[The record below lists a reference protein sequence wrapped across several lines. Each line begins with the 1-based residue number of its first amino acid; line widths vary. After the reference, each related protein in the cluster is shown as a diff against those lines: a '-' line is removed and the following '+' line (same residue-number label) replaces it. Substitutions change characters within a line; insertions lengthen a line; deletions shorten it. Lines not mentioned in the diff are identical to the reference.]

1 MQKLFY
7 NVPNK
12 KTKRSIFVCQP
23 KVNILDHLIPTKN
36 YQDVNIQNEINKN
49 RKVILYKKNLCRKKE
64 ITVPTNMNK
73 KLKDKINQ
81 INNFHD
87 LGFQNIKQ
95 KIKETGNVKYQ
106 NKSYQQTIKFKQNL
120 QENENFGDKID
131 KLKENNLRI
140 FLFKHQWFRH
150 NCS

>member
-1 MQKLFY
+1 
-7 NVPNK
+7 
-12 KTKRSIFVCQP
+12 
-23 KVNILDHLIPTKN
+23 
-36 YQDVNIQNEINKN
+36 
-49 RKVILYKKNLCRKKE
+49 
-64 ITVPTNMNK
+64 MNK
-73 KLKDKINQ
+73 KFKDKINK

-120 QENENFGDKID
+120 QENENFVDKID

-140 FLFKHQWFRH
+140 FYLNINGLYTTVHKLT
-150 NCS
+150 

>member
-1 MQKLFY
+1 
-7 NVPNK
+7 
-12 KTKRSIFVCQP
+12 
-23 KVNILDHLIPTKN
+23 
-36 YQDVNIQNEINKN
+36 
-49 RKVILYKKNLCRKKE
+49 
-64 ITVPTNMNK
+64 MNK

-106 NKSYQQTIKFKQNL
+106 NKSSQQTIKFKQNL